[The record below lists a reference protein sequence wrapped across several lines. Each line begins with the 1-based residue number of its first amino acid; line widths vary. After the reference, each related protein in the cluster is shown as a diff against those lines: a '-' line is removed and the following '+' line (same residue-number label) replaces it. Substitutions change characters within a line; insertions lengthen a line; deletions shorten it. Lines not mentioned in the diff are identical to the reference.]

1 MIYCFDIDGTLCETS
16 GNKYPDAI
24 PIPAAIEEVRRLYE
38 EGHTI
43 KMFTARGTTSKIDW
57 TELTIQQL
65 KEWGAP
71 YHELIMNVKPS
82 FDIMID
88 DRAINAVEWRASL
101 SSNRKVGF
109 LAGSFDV
116 MHPGYICMFEDA
128 KRVCNYLI
136 VALQTDPTVDRP
148 SKNRPVQTLEE
159 RKMILS
165 AIKYVDEIKTY
176 TTEKELYNLL
186 KETQIDVRI
195 LGTDYLDKPYNG
207 SDLSIPIHFHSRGHD
222 WSSTKLKTLIKE
234 SLEEQG

>member
-16 GNKYPDAI
+16 GNKYPESTAI
-24 PIPAAIEEVRRLYE
+24 TAAIAEVRRLYE

-43 KMFTARGTTSKIDW
+43 KMFTARGTTSKVDW
-57 TELTIQQL
+57 TELTRQQL
-65 KEWGAP
+65 KDWGAP

-82 FDIMID
+82 FDIIID
-88 DRAINAVEWRASL
+88 DRAINALEWRDAL
-101 SSNRKVGF
+101 PSNRRVGF

-116 MHPGYICMFEDA
+116 IHPGYIRMFEDA

-136 VALQTDPTVDRP
+136 VALQADPTVDRP
-148 SKNRPVQTLEE
+148 KKNRPVQTLEE

-186 KETQIDVRI
+186 KDTEIDVRI

-207 SDLSIPIHFHSRGHD
+207 CDLSIPVYFHSRDHN
-222 WSSTKLKTLIKE
+222 WSSTRLKTLIKE
-234 SLEEQG
+234 SLEV